1 MASSSS
7 TWAAPTSLAP
17 PPTCSGSLPVT
28 LRGYWAGSPRTMFYP
43 CPRKS
48 WGGRLQPLPP
58 AAAPRLLPP
67 PPVPTLLPLPLPAK
81 RQRRWLVTAP
91 QKQLVKK
98 LVKKLLQ
105 LPVEPAKVLFF
116 FLSHLRTLG
125 HLSSMCG
132 NRIHVFGRKA
142 VSEFGFFLDAFG
154 SWRTLHG
161 LLPRKK

>member
-58 AAAPRLLPP
+58 AAALRLLPP

-116 FLSHLRTLG
+116 FFPIFELWGTFLPCAGT
-125 HLSSMCG
+125 
-132 NRIHVFGRKA
+132 
-142 VSEFGFFLDAFG
+142 EFMFLDGRPFRNLD
-154 SWRTLHG
+154 SF
-161 LLPRKK
+161 